1 MKNTVTIENAK
12 EWHVCS
18 LIVQGLPTKLAQIKQ
33 ALLAIS
39 LTEIYA
45 SDDQNG
51 KIVVVMQSHNQRQ
64 LLQQI
69 EDAHNID
76 GVITISLVY
85 HQQDVE

>member
-69 EDAHNID
+69 EDARNID
-76 GVITISLVY
+76 GVITVSLVY